1 MIAHKMTRGAFHYII
16 HPTGNFRCE
25 YSVLELV
32 QTQNG
37 NITKCTSIN
46 EKVHKDKK
54 KCPD

>member
-1 MIAHKMTRGAFHYII
+1 MWGGSTLGRIDSGADRPVTSYIM
-16 HPTGNFRCE
+16 HPGGNFRCE

-46 EKVHKDKK
+46 
-54 KCPD
+54 